1 MSISTYSELQSAIS
15 DWLNRDDLS
24 SVVPTFISLAE
35 ARINRELRHFDM
47 EARSSLTLDG
57 RYVDVPADWAETI
70 RLHAQA
76 SGVTYD
82 LELVSQNDMAQM
94 RESSA
99 DATGRP
105 QFYALTAGQ
114 IEVFP
119 TPGETYTGELVYY
132 ARIPSLS
139 DSNTTNWLL
148 TKYPDVYL
156 YGALVHTGPYLDEDA
171 RTTTW
176 AALYQSAVDAANME
190 SDKAK
195 YSGTGLRMM
204 IRSY

>member
-1 MSISTYSELQSAIS
+1 MSISTYSELQSAVA
-15 DWLNRDDLS
+15 DFLNRDDLAA
-24 SVVPTFISLAE
+24 VVPTFISLAE

-47 EARSSLTLDG
+47 EARSSLTIDG
-57 RYVDVPADWAETI
+57 RYVDVPADWAETVRI
-70 RLHAQA
+70 HATF
-76 SGVTYD
+76 SGTTYD
-82 LELVSQNDMAQM
+82 LELISQNDMAQM
-94 RESSA
+94 RESGA

-119 TPGETYTGELVYY
+119 TPGESYTGEIVYY

-139 DSNTTNWLL
+139 DGNTTNWLL
-148 TKYPDVYL
+148 TKYPDIYL
-156 YGALVHTGPYLDEDA
+156 YGALVHSAPYLDEDA
-171 RTTTW
+171 RAQTW

-190 SDKAK
+190 SDKARF
-195 YSGTGLRMM
+195 SGTGLRMM